1 MSGAAARH
9 GIALRGAEPYHVVTH
24 SKQKSMTHNRIVVP
38 LPPSNEQASVLA
50 KSSQTPFPTYAAK
63 KQLS

>member
-24 SKQKSMTHNRIVVP
+24 SKQSMTHNRIVVP